1 MLSGPEWLNELG
13 TGLNFATSLVAM
25 ALKDVILRP
34 SLCHRGAKLAT
45 EFKNVNFRKCGSSA
59 FSFSV

>member
-25 ALKDVILRP
+25 ALKDKI
-34 SLCHRGAKLAT
+34 G
-45 EFKNVNFRKCGSSA
+45 SA
-59 FSFSV
+59 FEIMY